1 MAKVVIIVK
10 GGCVQDVYASPELQG
25 NTEFVILDRDNEGED
40 PEEENEERDYDAEV
54 DKAIEGLVAVA

>member
-1 MAKVVIIVK
+1 M
-10 GGCVQDVYASPELQG
+10 QDVYASPELQG

-40 PEEENEERDYDAEV
+40 PEEENEEERDYDAEV